1 MTRRSTTTRSD
12 VPVGDRDHVQGLATA
27 PATLMEY
34 ADFECSCCG
43 EVYPIV
49 KETQHRLGS
58 RLRFVSR
65 HFPLAM
71 IHAHAEHAAEAAG
84 AQGKFWEMHDV
95 LFENQRALDDENLV
109 RYAAGLGLDSSRFA
123 DELGRHTH
131 AARVREDFLSG
142 ARGGVNGTPTL
153 FINGVRH
160 DGSFDLDTLLGAIE
174 AATVH
179 R

>member
-1 MTRRSTTTRSD
+1 MPNTRR
-12 VPVGDRDHVQGLATA
+12 
-27 PATLMEY
+27 
-34 ADFECSCCG
+34 
-43 EVYPIV
+43 
-49 KETQHRLGS
+49 RLP
-58 RLRFVSR
+58 R
-65 HFPLAM
+65 PP
-71 IHAHAEHAAEAAG
+71 
-84 AQGKFWEMHDV
+84 GKFWEMHDV
-95 LFENQRALDDENLV
+95 LFANQRALDDENLV

-123 DELGRHTH
+123 DELARHTH